1 MRQEYMRRAI
11 ELAKRGLGR
20 VNPNP
25 LVGAVIVK
33 DGRIIGE
40 GWHERYGGLH
50 AERNAFKQ
58 CTEDPA
64 GATLYVT
71 LEPCQMCAGAIV
83 QARIPEVVMGCMNPK
98 AGCAGSILNIL
109 EMPQFNHQ
117 VKVERGVLKEECS
130 EMLSAFFRRLRVVKK
145 KKKEERKRAEEGK
158 E

>member
-1 MRQEYMRRAI
+1 MNRARI
-11 ELAKRGLGR
+11 LADRGRGW

-71 LEPCQMCAGAIV
+71 LEPCPMCAGAIL
-83 QARIPEVVMGCMNPK
+83 QSRIPQVFFGARDPKGGAMG
-98 AGCAGSILNIL
+98 GVLDL
-109 EMPQFNHQ
+109 FWEDFNHRPQ
-117 VKVERGVLKEECS
+117 VVAGVLEAECS
-130 EMLSAFFRRLRVVKK
+130 CLLEEFFRTLR
-145 KKKEERKRAEEGK
+145 ESR
-158 E
+158 

>member
-1 MRQEYMRRAI
+1 MNRARI
-11 ELAKRGLGR
+11 LADRGRGW

-71 LEPCQMCAGAIV
+71 LEPCCHYGKTPPCTEAVIENRIARVVVGLLDPNPLVAGKGIEML
-83 QARIPEVVMGCMNPK
+83 RK
-98 AGCAGSILNIL
+98 AGI
-109 EMPQFNHQ
+109 
-117 VKVERGVLKEECS
+117 VVETGVEE
-130 EMLSAFFRRLRVVKK
+130 EKLR
-145 KKKEERKRAEEGK
+145 EQTGCF
-158 E
+158 

>member
-1 MRQEYMRRAI
+1 MNRARI
-11 ELAKRGLGR
+11 LADRGRGW

-71 LEPCQMCAGAIV
+71 LEPCC
-83 QARIPEVVMGCMNPK
+83 
-98 AGCAGSILNIL
+98 
-109 EMPQFNHQ
+109 HY
-117 VKVERGVLKEECS
+117 
-130 EMLSAFFRRLRVVKK
+130 
-145 KKKEERKRAEEGK
+145 GK
-158 E
+158 TPPCTEAVI